1 MEDGQGTVEDPTYQ
15 NLLLLGAIA
24 AASAFVVTILIVL
37 VCVGCQRKSKSKHPP
52 AGEKGTSVNMQGTLR
67 NQKLNSMS
75 KSDTRLHEIN
85 RFPCNGNSVSK
96 SRPASMDLLLLHSRR
111 SQTDLRPSHG
121 RQLPQIPTSPQGSG
135 QGGGGESGGDGGGG
149 GGGGG
154 EARDHTYTEVG
165 IRNNPTPT
173 HCLDDG
179 LYESVGVR
187 EGDTGPKVPSAPPST
202 SSNSTPASVRAAQS
216 PPAQANGARNGN
228 GHGNGGR
235 GNGRGNGAINGPMTG
250 RSNGVSGVNRSPMS
264 SVNSLASHDLTVAEY
279 ASIRKFR
286 KVEKT
291 NRKENNGAD
300 SQSDSQS
307 SVSDS
312 PSAGPPPLHRSQEF
326 PRKPLEP
333 FHLHSFPKE
342 AVFMGNGEQYIWKPP
357 EEDDIITLHP
367 PPLRGENGQGH
378 PSPPTAKEIAD
389 TYSIVCKS
397 QKKKPPMEHNG
408 AKTLPRSFGG
418 DRGARGRG
426 RGVQAQARSQEEPCY
441 EPIGDRS
448 WSTCAMAESDPAYS
462 TIDPHRKREQV
473 GTNNSTTGGNATLKK
488 KKQTPPPPPP
498 PPQQQQQA
506 APAAPQGSGPP
517 ALPVKGLPGGENFYE
532 TISDMKQGANSSSTT
547 TIFTFNDGMEMYV
560 TGL

>member
-1 MEDGQGTVEDPTYQ
+1 MERQGGSQDNLTYQ

-67 NQKLNSMS
+67 HPKLNSMS

-121 RQLPQIPTSPQGSG
+121 RQLPQIPTSPQRSG
-135 QGGGGESGGDGGGG
+135 QGGEGETGGEGGGG

-165 IRNNPTPT
+165 LRNNPTPT
-173 HCLDDG
+173 HYLDDG

-187 EGDTGPKVPSAPPST
+187 EGPKVPSAPPTT
-202 SSNSTPASVRAAQS
+202 SANAPAIARAPQS
-216 PPAQANGARNGN
+216 PSTHASGARSGN
-228 GHGNGGR
+228 GHANGGR
-235 GNGRGNGAINGPMTG
+235 GNDTINGPMTG
-250 RSNGVSGVNRSPMS
+250 RGNGASGVSRSPLS
-264 SVNSLASHDLTVAEY
+264 SVNSLAVQDPSLAEY

-286 KVEKT
+286 KADKI
-291 NRKENNGAD
+291 NRKENNGVD

-326 PRKPLEP
+326 PRKQLEP

-357 EEDDIITLHP
+357 EDNDIITLHP
-367 PPLRGENGQGH
+367 PPHHPPGENEQGH

-389 TYSIVCKS
+389 TYSIVCKT

-418 DRGARGRG
+418 DRGNMGSRGRG
-426 RGVQAQARSQEEPCY
+426 RGVQSQARSQEEPCY
-441 EPIGDRS
+441 EPVGDRS
-448 WSTCAMAESDPAYS
+448 WSSPVAESDPAYA
-462 TIDPHRKREQV
+462 TIDPHRKREQG
-473 GTNNSTTGGNATLKK
+473 GTNNSTAGGSATLKR
-488 KKQTPPPPPP
+488 KKQQ
-498 PPQQQQQA
+498 QQQQQA
-506 APAAPQGSGPP
+506 TPAAPQASGPST
-517 ALPVKGLPGGENFYE
+517 LPTRGLPGGENFYE
-532 TISDMKQGANSSSTT
+532 TISDVKQGGNSTT

>member
-1 MEDGQGTVEDPTYQ
+1 MESHGANVDDPPYQ

-67 NQKLNSMS
+67 HPKLNSMS

-135 QGGGGESGGDGGGG
+135 QGGGGEAGGEGGG

-187 EGDTGPKVPSAPPST
+187 EGDTGPKVPSASPSMST
-202 SSNSTPASVRAAQS
+202 NTPAMTRAAQS
-216 PPAQANGARNGN
+216 PSAQANGARSGNGN
-228 GHGNGGR
+228 VAR

-250 RSNGVSGVNRSPMS
+250 RGNASASGVNRSHLS
-264 SVNSLASHDLTVAEY
+264 SVNSLAIQDPTVAEY

-286 KVEKT
+286 K
-291 NRKENNGAD
+291 
-300 SQSDSQS
+300 
-307 SVSDS
+307 
-312 PSAGPPPLHRSQEF
+312 
-326 PRKPLEP
+326 
-333 FHLHSFPKE
+333 E
-342 AVFMGNGEQYIWKPP
+342 AVFIGNGEQYIWKPP

-367 PPLRGENGQGH
+367 PPPRAENVQGH
-378 PSPPTAKEIAD
+378 PSPPTVKEIAD
-389 TYSIVCKS
+389 TYSIVCKT
-397 QKKKPPMEHNG
+397 QKKKPPMENNG
-408 AKTLPRSFGG
+408 SKTLPRSFGG
-418 DRGARGRG
+418 DRNASSRGRG
-426 RGVQAQARSQEEPCY
+426 RGVQGQARSQEEPCY
-441 EPIGDRS
+441 EPVGDRS
-448 WSTCAMAESDPAYS
+448 WSTFAMAESDPAYA
-462 TIDPHRKREQV
+462 TIDTHRKREQA
-473 GTNNSTTGGNATLKK
+473 GTNNSTAGGNATLKK
-488 KKQTPPPPPP
+488 KKQTP
-498 PPQQQQQA
+498 QQQA
-506 APAAPQGSGPP
+506 APAAPQSSGPT
-517 ALPVKGLPGGENFYE
+517 ALPVRGLPGGENFYE
-532 TISDMKQGANSSSTT
+532 TISDVKQGANSSSTT